1 MSAYTDLIANPY
13 ARRRYLVELEAYDPT
28 TGTRTNLVKRSHD
41 FTGTNG
47 SGKWYKYNTAYG
59 AGADWSTYVLNS
71 PEVIDPDGN
80 YNSIKVTTVTN
91 SLFLRQDSLPVYGA
105 STTYTVSLYIYYPS
119 GAALTITTNN
129 DTWSGSFPVITAS
142 ASWQRIKVTIT
153 TAGVPGTNMLDFE
166 TVSTG
171 RTFWIYGI
179 QLETGSSMTG
189 YISTA
194 TATVTQTGDLLRSYY
209 SSDGFVSGAAD
220 FPQHTY
226 YEGRVRTAMTFTR
239 ALFAE
244 GRIGGRSIPGTGVLS
259 LANGD
264 GGLDWLARCAVDGR
278 TCRVLLG
285 GEDFTRAEYGVI
297 FDGTMQGM
305 DFTPTTVDI
314 RLRDWQE
321 YLTRPLLTGTFL
333 GTGTWEGT
341 ATMTGQPKP
350 RVYGY
355 ARNIEPVL
363 IDAAN
368 LRYLYHD
375 AAVGGTRT
383 LNAVYDKGVLLTG
396 GGVGYTNTAASGGFV
411 LAAAPA
417 GTITCDV
424 TGPNLSAGAIGEEI
438 VTTAGGLVSGDLD
451 AASVTAFKALVP
463 ATVSYYARD
472 QVNCD
477 DALDEIFTAVG
488 SYWGFDR
495 AGLMDMG
502 RLDAPD
508 VSAVAALTSVE
519 VLSFERQSTRLPV
532 WSLSLSYRRNWHPFS
547 LTDLASQFQPG
558 GISASSAAA
567 FTDEWKSLAPATDTA
582 VALVYLLAEKTELL
596 SLLDDSTAAA
606 TERDRLF
613 ALDKVARDVYRVVA
627 KTQPFQREL
636 GETIS
641 LTLSRYN
648 LSGGKNFRIISMT
661 EDSASN
667 RVELEV
673 WG

>member
-1 MSAYTDLIANPY
+1 MSAFTDLIADPY

-28 TGTRTNLVKRSHD
+28 SGTRTNLVKRSHD

-129 DTWSGSFPVITAS
+129 DTWSGSFPTITAS
-142 ASWQRIKVTIT
+142 ASWQRINVTIT

-179 QLETGSSMTG
+179 QLETGSTMTG
-189 YISTA
+189 YISTG

-220 FPQHTY
+220 YPQHTY
-226 YEGRVRTAMTFTR
+226 YEGRVRTALTFTR
-239 ALFAE
+239 ALYSE
-244 GRIGGRSIPGTGVLS
+244 GRIGGRSIPGAGVLS

-264 GGLDWLARCAVDGR
+264 GGLDWLASVAIDGR

-285 GEDFTRAEYGVI
+285 GEDFTRSEFGVI
-297 FDGTMQGM
+297 FDGTMAGL
-305 DFTPTTVDI
+305 DFGPSTVDI

-321 YLTRPLLTGTFL
+321 YLSRPLLAGTFL
-333 GTGTWEGT
+333 GTGTWEGV
-341 ATMTGQPKP
+341 AGMAGQPKP
-350 RVYGY
+350 RVYGL

-375 AAVGGTRT
+375 GSVGGTRT
-383 LNAVYDKGVLLTG
+383 LNAVYDKGVALTA
-396 GGVGYTNTAASGGFV
+396 GVGYTNTAASGGFV
-411 LAAAPA
+411 LLAAPA

-424 TGPNLSAGAIGEEI
+424 TGPNLTAGAIAEEI
-438 VTTAGGLVSGDLD
+438 ATTAGGLVAGDLD
-451 AASVTAFKALVP
+451 AVAVAAFKTLVP
-463 ATVSYYARD
+463 ATVGFYSSN

-477 DALDEIFTAVG
+477 DVLDEIMGAVG
-488 SYWGFDR
+488 SYWGFGRD
-495 AGLMDMG
+495 GLMDMG
-502 RLDAPD
+502 RMDAPD
-508 VSAVAALTSVE
+508 VSAVAELTATE
-519 VLSFERQSTRLPV
+519 ILSFERLSTRLPV
-532 WSLSLSYRRNWHPFS
+532 WSLTLSYRRNWHPFS

-558 GISASSAAA
+558 GVSAASAAA

-582 VALVYLLAEKTELL
+582 VSAVYLLAESSEFQ
-596 SLLDDSTAAA
+596 SLLDDSTAAGA
-606 TERDRLF
+606 ERDRLF

-627 KTQPFQREL
+627 KVQPFAREL
-636 GETIS
+636 GETVT
-641 LTLSRYN
+641 LTLTRYG
-648 LSGGKNFRIISMT
+648 LSGGKNFKIISMT